1 MIRSPGMWQFSKYSS
16 VVGDPFIPII
26 RSLGPTLNP
35 SSSVCT
41 MNADMPLAPSSAHWD
56 VCGLCVLQ
64 QHGEGDCVLDRLVG
78 PLSQVRCHRV
88 VGRPGLQRWTVVD
101 VGHHRIGRRDDGCRG
116 PRSQRPD
123 VTEPHWCISI
133 FLDFMARFVLGHCWV
148 CLARASPAAASW
160 GGPRGRADDVPDPE
174 HQQGGAPADQQLARP
189 APQGTAAV
197 ERADCRAHA
206 EQGQAG
212 RHDRDD
218 QSGPAGAER

>member
-16 VVGDPFIPII
+16 VVGDPFIPIF

-88 VGRPGLQRWTVVD
+88 GRITQQGDAICRPGL
-101 VGHHRIGRRDDGCRG
+101 
-116 PRSQRPD
+116 
-123 VTEPHWCISI
+123 
-133 FLDFMARFVLGHCWV
+133 
-148 CLARASPAAASW
+148 
-160 GGPRGRADDVPDPE
+160 
-174 HQQGGAPADQQLARP
+174 
-189 APQGTAAV
+189 
-197 ERADCRAHA
+197 
-206 EQGQAG
+206 
-212 RHDRDD
+212 
-218 QSGPAGAER
+218 